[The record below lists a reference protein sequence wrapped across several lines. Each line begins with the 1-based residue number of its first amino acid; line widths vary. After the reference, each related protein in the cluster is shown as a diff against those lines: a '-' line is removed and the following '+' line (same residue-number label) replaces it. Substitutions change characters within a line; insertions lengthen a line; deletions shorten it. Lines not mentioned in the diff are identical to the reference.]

1 MQQEWDDLDKAI
13 EDSFEDVKISD
24 NYNYKLMARMKK
36 KKQVKNQSYTFAF
49 SLILAG
55 FLIMFMY
62 TSDIQYR
69 LIDIQCR
76 IKSDITMFQSNF
88 NIINSLRGE

>member
-1 MQQEWDDLDKAI
+1 MQQEWDDLDIVI
-13 EDSFEDVKISD
+13 EESFENVKISD
-24 NYNYKLMARMKK
+24 DYNYKLMTKMKK
-36 KKQVKNQSYTFAF
+36 KKQVRNQSYTFAF

-62 TSDIQYR
+62 TSDIQYK

-76 IKSDITMFQSNF
+76 IKSDVTMLQSNINIF
-88 NIINSLRGE
+88 NYFKGE